1 MEQVFISTTQKGETM
16 SFIPSANHQNQTP
29 EKVSNN
35 GFFPDID
42 MAQFREVMRVEQ
54 PISNLRTKQAILD
67 AIISVNNEL
76 KAWPAFQNYNALN
89 YSSLK
94 EVPCEQY
101 GEVSQYEHHYQSAV
115 FNKAKALLLENY
127 RDFDSTKSGHE
138 RADQMEERVDD
149 YLRRSR
155 ESIRALLGTAKIT
168 IELI

>member
-1 MEQVFISTTQKGETM
+1 M
-16 SFIPSANHQNQTP
+16 SFIPSANHPSQTSG
-29 EKVSNN
+29 KVSNN

-42 MAQFREVMRVEQ
+42 ITQFREVMRVEQ
-54 PISNLRTKQAILD
+54 PVSNQRTKQALLD
-67 AIISVNNEL
+67 AILSVNHEL
-76 KAWPAFQNYNALN
+76 RAWPATQHYNVLT
-89 YSSLK
+89 
-94 EVPCEQY
+94 EVPSEQY
-101 GEVSQYEHHYQSAV
+101 GEVSQVTHHYQSAV

-155 ESIRALLGTAKIT
+155 ESIRRLLGTAKIN

>member
-1 MEQVFISTTQKGETM
+1 M
-16 SFIPSANHQNQTP
+16 SFIPNTTHQNQTP

-42 MAQFREVMRVEQ
+42 INQFREVMRVEQ

-67 AIISVNNEL
+67 AIISVNNES
-76 KAWPAFQNYNALN
+76 KAWPAIQNYN
-89 YSSLK
+89 SLK
-94 EVPCEQY
+94 EVPSEQY

>member
-1 MEQVFISTTQKGETM
+1 MEQVFSGTTQKGETM
-16 SFIPSANHQNQTP
+16 SFIPNANHQNQTP
-29 EKVSNN
+29 EKVSNK

-42 MAQFREVMRVEQ
+42 MTQFREVMRVEQ
-54 PISNLRTKQAILD
+54 PISNLRAKQAILD
-67 AIISVNNEL
+67 AILSVNHEL
-76 KAWPAFQNYNALN
+76 RAWSATQHYNALT
-89 YSSLK
+89 
-94 EVPCEQY
+94 EVPSEQY
-101 GEVSQYEHHYQSAV
+101 GEISQYEHHYQSAV

-155 ESIRALLGTAKIT
+155 ESIRALLGTAKIN

>member
-1 MEQVFISTTQKGETM
+1 M
-16 SFIPSANHQNQTP
+16 SFIANGSHQNQQA
-29 EKVSNN
+29 EKVTNN
-35 GFFPDID
+35 GFFPEISID
-42 MAQFREVMRVEQ
+42 YFREVMRVEQ
-54 PISNLRTKQAILD
+54 PISNPRTKQAILD

-76 KAWPAFQNYNALN
+76 KAWPAIQNFN
-89 YSSLK
+89 SLAN
-94 EVPCEQY
+94 VPCEQY
-101 GEVSQYEHHYQSAV
+101 GEISQYEHHYQSAV

-155 ESIRALLGTAKIT
+155 ESIRRLLGTAKIT